1 MLLPAAPLF
10 TGRHLYTEGMI
21 NRLIPTAYFVILYI
35 PLYPL

>member
-1 MLLPAAPLF
+1 MLLSAAPLF

-35 PLYPL
+35 LLYPL